1 MGTRPNGGHMVG
13 YRCYILDADDHIV
26 QAHDVD
32 CDTDA
37 QAESTA
43 AGLLA
48 RDPYHGSAEIWC
60 ATRRVTKLE
69 RACGTAICRVGPLDA
84 QRGGVS

>member
-1 MGTRPNGGHMVG
+1 MVG

-26 QAHDVD
+26 QAYELD

-37 QAESTA
+37 QAEA
-43 AGLLA
+43 RAVGLLA
-48 RDPYHGSAEIWC
+48 RDPYYHGAELWE

-69 RACGTAICRVGPLDA
+69 RDSTQREGVARSRPLPGQTLRSA
-84 QRGGVS
+84 TRS